1 MVRRVTVE
9 WKTCAKELI
18 VINIF
23 LRMNNDLL
31 PNGLMPLP
39 LTMLCRLAL
48 LITVGVVLQL
58 SACQSSSKIEAPEKE
73 DLRRER
79 KAVVDLVAKHQAVV
93 LDWQGIPPHTDRS
106 LYSIEVKEQMLRTD
120 SRPIVFTAILHD
132 IDQRDGKYIVRF
144 LKKSHFVSP
153 TSASFLK
160 TPRIM
165 FLLDSSAE
173 QIQQFLHQS
182 TTLWDQYAVV
192 ASISSIQKALFGV
205 GAVPLTADD
214 AEVVVQ
220 PAEVFI
226 AHGRCLEAFFVG
238 DYDLE
243 DDQNEPGIS
252 DEN

>member
-1 MVRRVTVE
+1 
-9 WKTCAKELI
+9 
-18 VINIF
+18 
-23 LRMNNDLL
+23 
-31 PNGLMPLP
+31 MPLP

-73 DLRRER
+73 DLRRKR

-93 LDWQGIPPHTDRS
+93 LDWQGIPPHTDGS

-120 SRPIVFTAILHD
+120 SRPIVFTAMLHD

-144 LKKSHFVSP
+144 LKKSHFVFP

-165 FLLDSSAE
+165 LLLDSSAE

-182 TTLWDQYAVV
+182 TTRWDQYAVI
-192 ASISSIQKALFGV
+192 ASISSVQRPLWEVDAE
-205 GAVPLTADD
+205 PLTAED
-214 AEVVVQ
+214 AEVVVR
-220 PAEVFI
+220 PADIFI
-226 AHGRCLEAFFVG
+226 AQGLLIETLFVG

-243 DDQNEPGIS
+243 DDQNEPEIS